1 MSDSHTDYLYNLN
14 SSLQLKFDS
23 KLGYKLYVEVLNNV
37 LEILQVGQTTR
48 EMYMLSR
55 LIYLA

>member
-1 MSDSHTDYLYNLN
+1 MSDSHTDHLYNLN
-14 SSLQLKFDS
+14 SSSQLKFDS

-48 EMYMLSR
+48 KMYMLSR

>member
-1 MSDSHTDYLYNLN
+1 MSDSHTDHLYNLN